1 MAKMK
6 KSEIQ
11 ELVRNKAFEKLSVC
25 EPFAQS
31 LEVAKNTYAMKIEGE
46 EIGIENKDFW
56 VTIKLTV
63 KQFEDTE
70 TKEAF
75 DAETEAQ
82 LYQQEEKQKAD
93 EKAQK
98 AVEKEKEKER
108 KKKQKEL
115 DRLTK
120 EKRKKEIEKEL
131 SETEPKAVA
140 EDEIIKEVEGE

>member
-6 KSEIQ
+6 KTEIQ
-11 ELVRNKAFEKLSVC
+11 EMVRKKAMEKLSTC
-25 EPFAQS
+25 KDFSDA
-31 LEVAKNTYAMKIEGE
+31 LEVAKNTYAMKIAGE

-56 VTIKLTV
+56 VTVKLTV

-75 DAETEAQ
+75 DAETENQ
-82 LYQQEEKQKAD
+82 LYLMEEKKKEEEKMQKVA
-93 EKAQK
+93 
-98 AVEKEKEKER
+98 EKEKEKER

-120 EKRKKEIEKEL
+120 EKRKKEIEEELKNEEKE
-131 SETEPKAVA
+131 
-140 EDEIIKEVEGE
+140 EG